1 MCANFPQRMDLAFVV
16 DKLQHMLIKVMI
28 TLQICCCCWVGRN
41 SKREQCS
48 KVFDPSLHN
57 PNNYG
62 RISVG

>member
-1 MCANFPQRMDLAFVV
+1 MCANFPQRMDPAFVV

-28 TLQICCCCWVGRN
+28 TLQKCCCFCAGRN

-57 PNNYG
+57 PNNRG
-62 RISVG
+62 RIRVG